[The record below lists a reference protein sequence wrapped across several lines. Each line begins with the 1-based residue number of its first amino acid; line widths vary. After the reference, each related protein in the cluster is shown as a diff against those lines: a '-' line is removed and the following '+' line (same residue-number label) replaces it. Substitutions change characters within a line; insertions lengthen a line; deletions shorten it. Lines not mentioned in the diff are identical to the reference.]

1 MAYKL
6 SGALAQSC
14 HNGPGFKST
23 LQGPDGFFLHLF
35 SGTVPTAPGDALDMV
50 TTHTL
55 LGVCTVNSD
64 GTTGCTFDA
73 AVNEIMQ
80 KAAAETWG
88 GTFAFDGADDTDPS
102 LLATFFRVAPKAD
115 NCQGAG
121 AGARLQGTIT
131 ATGGGGDMERA
142 DPECDNGQPFSLTGF
157 VVRIGSLT

>member
-23 LQGPDGFFLHLF
+23 LQGPNGFFIHLF
-35 SGTVPTAPGDALDMV
+35 AGTVPAAPGDALNLA

-73 AVNEIMQ
+73 AVGEVLQ

-88 GTFAFDGADDTDPS
+88 GVFAFDGFGDASPTQT
-102 LLATFFRVAPKAD
+102 ATFFRAAPKAD

-121 AGARLQGTIT
+121 AGPRLQGTIT
-131 ATGGGGDMERA
+131 ATGGGGDMERS
-142 DPECDNGQPFSLTGF
+142 DPDCDDGQPFALTGF

>member
-23 LQGPDGFFLHLF
+23 LQGPDGFFIHLF
-35 SGTVPTAPGDALDMV
+35 AGTVPAAPGDALNLA

-55 LGVCTVNSD
+55 LGTCTVDSD

-73 AVNEIMQ
+73 AVGEVLQ

-88 GTFAFDGADDTDPS
+88 GVFAFDGFGDASPT
-102 LLATFFRVAPKAD
+102 LTATFFRAAPKAD

-121 AGARLQGTIT
+121 AGPRLQGTIT
-131 ATGGGGDMERA
+131 ATGGGGDMTL
-142 DPECDNGQPFSLTGF
+142 DNVVLASGQQFNVTGF
-157 VVRIGSLT
+157 TLTDANA